1 MKSFRLRR
9 RRRPQKRP
17 PSRQA
22 ERRGKKRGGGP
33 RRSKRDGEAARAE
46 KKRLREQAEADQ
58 AKRKKE
64 TTCGYCSSTWKGG
77 AQWLWCEYCDEV
89 CICAGCQKSG
99 PTSTEFAA
107 HEKTHEID

>member
-1 MKSFRLRR
+1 MTTSKALMKRPAGRPKGEARREAEGEQKRR
-9 RRRPQKRP
+9 R
-17 PSRQA
+17 
-22 ERRGKKRGGGP
+22 
-33 RRSKRDGEAARAE
+33 EAARAFAPAE
-46 KKRLREQAEADQ
+46 KKRIGEQTEADQ